1 MKFYQTFRSVH
12 ITIWNVCLIVRKNCE
27 SFEIAAENEKL
38 QQKKG
43 MKSIEKNGTLEK
55 RIPAPVTNQ
64 VVTDDKI
71 IASTVMKI

>member
-12 ITIWNVCLIVRKNCE
+12 ITIWKVCLIVRKNCE

-43 MKSIEKNGTLEK
+43 MKSIEKKWNSCKE
-55 RIPAPVTNQ
+55 
-64 VVTDDKI
+64 DSS
-71 IASTVMKI
+71 ASYQPSCYR